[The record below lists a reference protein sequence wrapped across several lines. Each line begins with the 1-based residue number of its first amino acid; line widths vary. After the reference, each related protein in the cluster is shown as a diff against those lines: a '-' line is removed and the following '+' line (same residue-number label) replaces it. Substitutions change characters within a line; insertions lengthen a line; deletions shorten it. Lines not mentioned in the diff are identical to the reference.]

1 MGHVVAGEHGCGS
14 NETIGILA
22 VLQSIAFVDG
32 TFRTIDLGPKLASSV
47 APIFEPL
54 RDVAYFSQV
63 SVDPEIGTVV
73 WPNGA
78 DIAPDVIHEG
88 SFDEVAA
95 NR

>member
-1 MGHVVAGEHGCGS
+1 MSTPYQISSVSHLGEYRLRVG
-14 NETIGILA
+14 
-22 VLQSIAFVDG
+22 FVDG

-47 APIFEPL
+47 GPIFEPL
-54 RDVAYFSQV
+54 RDVAFFAQV
-63 SVDPEIGTVV
+63 SVDHEIGTVV

-88 SFDEVAA
+88 AFDEAAA

>member
-1 MGHVVAGEHGCGS
+1 MSAPYQISSVSHLGEYRLRVG
-14 NETIGILA
+14 
-22 VLQSIAFVDG
+22 FVDG

-47 APIFEPL
+47 GPIFEPL
-54 RDVAYFSQV
+54 RDVAFFAQV

-88 SFDEVAA
+88 SFDEAGA

>member
-1 MGHVVAGEHGCGS
+1 MSAPYQISSVSHLGEYRLRVG
-14 NETIGILA
+14 
-22 VLQSIAFVDG
+22 FVDG

-47 APIFEPL
+47 GPIFEPL
-54 RDVAYFSQV
+54 RDVAFFAQV

-78 DIAPDVIHEG
+78 DIAPDVIHER
-88 SFDEVAA
+88 SFDEAAA

>member
-1 MGHVVAGEHGCGS
+1 MSAPYQISSVSHLGEYRLRVG
-14 NETIGILA
+14 
-22 VLQSIAFVDG
+22 FVDG
-32 TFRTIDLGPKLASSV
+32 TFRTIDLGPKLARSV
-47 APIFEPL
+47 GPIFEPL
-54 RDVAYFSQV
+54 KDGTYFARV

-88 SFDEVAA
+88 SFDEAVA